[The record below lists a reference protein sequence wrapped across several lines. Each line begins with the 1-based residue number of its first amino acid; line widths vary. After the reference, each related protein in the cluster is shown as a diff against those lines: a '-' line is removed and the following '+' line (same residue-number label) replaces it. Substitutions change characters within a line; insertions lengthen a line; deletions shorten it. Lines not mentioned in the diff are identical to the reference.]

1 MKRYVRATIEL
12 SNAEIEDKVSHLLDN
27 ENIPYDYVEVI
38 SDEDD
43 EERVLIAV
51 TYGDWRNDNDRAHR
65 LIVDKFNPDEDNY
78 EDMNVDVTRYGLSA
92 GSDSCVTRHEF
103 IWNRGE

>member
-1 MKRYVRATIEL
+1 MKRYIRATIEL
-12 SNAEIEDKVSHLLDN
+12 SNTEIEDKVSHLLDN

-38 SDEDD
+38 SEEDD
-43 EERVLIAV
+43 EDRILIVV
-51 TYGDWRNDNDRAHR
+51 TYGDWRNDNDRAHQ

-78 EDMNVDVTRYGLSA
+78 EDMDVDITRYGLSE

-103 IWNRGE
+103 IWNREG